1 MELSNL
7 CNRLQNEEEALE
19 RTQKRLEEAC
29 RNQEELEKVADER
42 ERCISAC
49 KSKCSEQI
57 PDQLQLLAQAVA
69 LGSSRT
75 MAHLHLNHRGL
86 ALLTAGRKMQDTR
99 FFVLF
104 VIVLRG
110 VRRTGR

>member
-49 KSKCSEQI
+49 KIKHVQSRSQF
-57 PDQLQLLAQAVA
+57 
-69 LGSSRT
+69 SST
-75 MAHLHLNHRGL
+75 C
-86 ALLTAGRKMQDTR
+86 
-99 FFVLF
+99 
-104 VIVLRG
+104 
-110 VRRTGR
+110 